1 MGDGTEWTEAEQAIT
16 DVVRQTADQHRGN
29 GRALLRLLRLLE
41 NLHQEVREGPFQEAL
56 PENRQALYALLKD
69 IEAEGG
75 WPYIN
80 RMKLRSLMVKLLEES
95 EETGG
100 IPEP

>member
-1 MGDGTEWTEAEQAIT
+1 MGDGMEWSEAEQAIT
-16 DVVRQTADQHRGN
+16 DLVRKSAERQRGN

-41 NLHQEVREGPFQEAL
+41 NLHQEVREGSFQEAL

-80 RMKLRSLMVKLLEES
+80 RMRLRSLMGKLLEA

>member
-1 MGDGTEWTEAEQAIT
+1 MGNGMEWSEAEQAIT
-16 DVVRQTADQHRGN
+16 DLVRKAAEQQQGN

-41 NLHQEVREGPFQEAL
+41 NLHQEVREGLFQEAL
-56 PENRQALYALLKD
+56 PENRQALYALLRD
-69 IEAEGG
+69 IESEGG

-80 RMKLRSLMVKLLEES
+80 RMRLRSLMGKLLEE
-95 EETGG
+95 EQAGG